1 MGDDDT
7 GIGGTES
14 KLDGRAAADCP
25 EILSA
30 RQVVKYAP
38 WVIERKDLDLPV
50 VRKAIWLVHEGLREA
65 VAPAEQAAL
74 FVDV

>member
-1 MGDDDT
+1 MT
-7 GIGGTES
+7 QASEELKVSSMVVRRLIAQ
-14 KLDGRAAADCP
+14 KLLP
-25 EILSA
+25 A

-50 VRKAIWLVHEGLREA
+50 VRKVIWMVHEGLRGSTVPED
-65 VAPAEQAAL
+65 QALL